1 MRDLCIDRLP
11 ALPAEIE
18 EQVMS
23 NTAIARTE
31 EEILIYEVADDAVE
45 AAAAV
50 ATDKVGSVTISFC
63 TGLESCPA

>member
-45 AAAAV
+45 AV